1 MKADLKTLLLRWREG
16 DRDAGEQVV
25 GLVYSDLR
33 KLAAYFLNSE
43 RPDHT
48 LQPTDLVNEAFVRL
62 TSGKQVDW
70 QNRAHFIAVAAR
82 QMRRILIDHARRQ
95 KALKRNDTL
104 IPVALSGEP
113 AARKSHLESV
123 LAMEEMLEELEKY
136 DSRAAQIVELRVF
149 GGLTEK
155 EMGEVLDISVATV
168 KRDWTFARAWLI
180 GKLRRDNPGAPGG
193 RQAIQ
198 SGS

>member
-1 MKADLKTLLLRWREG
+1 MKTDLKTLLLQWREG
-16 DRDAGEQVV
+16 DRNAGEQVV
-25 GLVYSDLR
+25 ALVYSDLR

-62 TSGKQVDW
+62 TSGKAVDW

-104 IPVALSGEP
+104 IPVALSEEP

-123 LAMEEMLEELEKY
+123 LAMEELLEELEKY
-136 DSRAAQIVELRVF
+136 DGRAAQVVELRVF

-180 GKLRRDNPGAPGG
+180 GKLRRDDPETPGG
-193 RQAIQ
+193 RPAIQ

>member
-1 MKADLKTLLLRWREG
+1 MKTDLKTLLQQWREG
-16 DRDAGEQVV
+16 DRTAGEQVV

-33 KLAAYFLNSE
+33 ALAAYFLNSE
-43 RPDHT
+43 RPDHS

-62 TSGKQVDW
+62 TSGKPVDW

-104 IPVALSGEP
+104 IPVPFTQES

-123 LAMEEMLEELEKY
+123 LAMEEILEELEKF

-149 GGLTEK
+149 GGMTEK
-155 EMGEVLDISVATV
+155 EMGEVLGISVATV

-180 GKLRRDNPGAPGG
+180 RRLRKDSPEKPGG
-193 RQAIQ
+193 RPTVQ
-198 SGS
+198 SGN

>member
-1 MKADLKTLLLRWREG
+1 MKSDLKTLLLQWREG
-16 DRDAGEQVV
+16 DRSAGEKVV
-25 GLVYSDLR
+25 ALVYSDLR
-33 KLAAYFLNSE
+33 GLAAYFLNSE

-62 TSGKQVDW
+62 SSGKPVDW

-104 IPVALSGEP
+104 IPVPFSQGA

-123 LAMEEMLEELEKY
+123 LAMEEILEELEKF

-149 GGLTEK
+149 GGMTEK
-155 EMGEVLDISVATV
+155 ELGEVLGISVATV

-180 GKLRRDNPGAPGG
+180 RRLQRENPEKPG
-193 RQAIQ
+193 RPAIQ
-198 SGS
+198 SGG

>member
-1 MKADLKTLLLRWREG
+1 MKTDLKTLLQQWREG
-16 DRDAGEQVV
+16 DRSAGEQVIA
-25 GLVYSDLR
+25 LVYSDLR

-62 TSGKQVDW
+62 TSGKPVDW

-95 KALKRNDTL
+95 KALKRNDTM
-104 IPVALSGEP
+104 IPLPFSEGP

-123 LAMEEMLEELEKY
+123 LAMDEILKELENL
-136 DSRAAQIVELRVF
+136 DTRSAQIVELRVF

-155 EMGEVLDISVATV
+155 EMGEVMGISVATV

-180 GKLRRDNPGAPGG
+180 RRLRGEDAEKPGG
-193 RQAIQ
+193 PPAIQ
-198 SGS
+198 TGN

>member
-1 MKADLKTLLLRWREG
+1 MKTDLKTLLLQWREG
-16 DRDAGEQVV
+16 DRNAGEQVV
-25 GLVYSDLR
+25 GLVYADLR

-104 IPVALSGEP
+104 IPVSFLGEP
-113 AARKSHLESV
+113 ARKSHLESV
-123 LAMEEMLEELEKY
+123 LAMEEILEELEKY

-155 EMGEVLDISVATV
+155 EMAEVLEISIATV

-180 GKLRRDNPGAPGG
+180 RRLRREPEKPGRP
-193 RQAIQ
+193 AIQ
-198 SGS
+198 SS

>member
-16 DRDAGEQVV
+16 DRKAGDQVV
-25 GLVYSDLR
+25 SLVYSDLR
-33 KLAAYFLNSE
+33 NLAAYFLNSE

-62 TSGKQVDW
+62 TSGKPVDW

-104 IPVALSGEP
+104 IPVPFAQER

-123 LAMEEMLEELEKY
+123 LAMEEILEELEKF

-149 GGLTEK
+149 GGMTEK

-180 GKLRRDNPGAPGG
+180 RRLRSDNPEPGG
-193 RQAIQ
+193 RPAVQ
-198 SGS
+198 SGG